1 MSIVMF
7 VLIFAFYFI
16 SLMIAVGIG
25 KQMALE
31 VSAQIMEQALIKTKK
46 LMGEIAK
53 NEQATDKTEE
63 TETP

>member
-1 MSIVMF
+1 MVGKFILV
-7 VLIFAFYFI
+7 FAFYFI

-25 KQMALE
+25 KQMTLETASEIMGKALE
-31 VSAQIMEQALIKTKK
+31 KTKE
-46 LMGEIAK
+46 LMGEIGK